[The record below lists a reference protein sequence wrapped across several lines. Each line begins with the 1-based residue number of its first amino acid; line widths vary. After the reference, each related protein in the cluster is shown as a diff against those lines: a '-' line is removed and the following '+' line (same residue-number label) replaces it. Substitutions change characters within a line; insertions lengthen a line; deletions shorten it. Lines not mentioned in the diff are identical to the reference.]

1 MPGFRRVFTILII
14 FLGPG
19 FAIWWL
25 ANTVKNNFIVLPYL
39 GYEYQVDSTGKV
51 IDSIPYQ
58 IPEFNLVSFDGTPIN
73 RDSIRDKFIILTTI
87 QNTCPNIKTCGP
99 GFVMFN
105 EILYSAMIEH
115 PDSYKNVRVLSLLTD
130 ENGNPDSIPTQLLLE
145 EMEVYDHS
153 LWWFATG
160 DVKPFYSFNYYG
172 EQFFDQPATPSEGEI
187 GSKAFVNSLVLID
200 KTGHIRGV
208 TGAKSDTDIRNFF
221 DLLKLLKKE
230 EFEAAR
236 ANKNK

>member
-1 MPGFRRVFTILII
+1 MPGLRRVFTILII

-19 FAIWWL
+19 FAIWWI
-25 ANTVKNNFIVLPYL
+25 AHTVKNHFIVLPYL
-39 GYEYQVDSTGKV
+39 GYEYKYDSSGNV
-51 IDSIPYQ
+51 IDSVAYQ
-58 IPEFNLVSFDGTPIN
+58 IPEFSLISFDGETIN

-87 QNTCPNIKTCGP
+87 QNTCPDIKECGP
-99 GFVMFN
+99 GFVLFN
-105 EILYSAMIEH
+105 EILYSKMIEH
-115 PDSYKNVRVLSLLTD
+115 SDSYKNVRVISLLTD
-130 ENGNPDSIPTQLLLE
+130 ENGNPDSIPSQLLLE

-153 LWWFATG
+153 LWWFASG

-172 EQFFDQPATPSEGEI
+172 ERFIDQPSTPSAGEI
-187 GSKAFVNSLVLID
+187 GNKAFVNSLVLID
-200 KTGHIRGV
+200 KDGHIRGV